1 MEDWRTPPPALKNY
15 AGGFDRLGNA
25 SRYAKVIFYNKVGS
39 TFASL
44 VVQRN
49 HMFKGND
56 GD

>member
-1 MEDWRTPPPALKNY
+1 LEDWRTPPPALKNY